1 MSILDI
7 QCVLVSFTAAFTSL
21 LDIYRARGFV
31 LFLSSRLSSYPS
43 TLSLLSSS
51 TSSKKIRSSLAS
63 LRFLRSFR
71 FFLPQ
76 ALFFARVRKNS
87 PLIRDAHK
95 LQTSLYS
102 IVSSNSTPLAIH
114 FPLVGNNTRLASLS
128 IYTAYFSF
136 LLSFF
141 IRSEIAHLNLLKTE
155 NITFLADSYVS
166 SSRNNTSHI

>member
-31 LFLSSRLSSYPS
+31 LFLSSRLSSQPS

-51 TSSKKIRSSLAS
+51 ITSKRLRSSLAS

-76 ALFFARVRKNS
+76 ALFFARVHKNS

-95 LQTSLYS
+95 LQTCLYS

-114 FPLVGNNTRLASLS
+114 FPLIGNNTRLESLS
-128 IYTAYFSF
+128 LYTAYFSF

-141 IRSEIAHLNLLKTE
+141 IRSEIAQLNLLKTD
-155 NITFLADSYVS
+155 NLTFLADSYVS
-166 SSRNNTSHI
+166 SNK